1 MILVIIILIFTV
13 STLVWLANQ
22 KGLEATLPFFA
33 FMAVLSPLDC
43 SVAIPGLFD
52 LNTQRLMLVTLIGL
66 YLISGKQK
74 RNFPPIASTPLKI
87 LILVHIIWTLVSTVN
102 SVEPIGSLKIVL
114 SMVFE
119 YYILYYLLIRTIS
132 RTKTIRKML
141 FGMVLGIMVCSVF
154 GAFEAYTGWSVL
166 TYFPARMHL
175 FSGSA
180 IFFDDE
186 ARGLRVRSTFP
197 HAILYGQSLA
207 MAIIWAFYLLA
218 TAKGLKE
225 KVVLWVGLMLMFLNI
240 FKTTSRGPWIG
251 LVASVVLLLFICEK
265 SVRRYILV
273 IALLSYSVCV
283 IRPGVWD
290 SIKGLYFASYD
301 LNSPTGSSYE
311 YRYALLTVGEQALA
325 KDRLRQLWGYGL
337 GTFYSLH
344 LRGEFL
350 GNPDHEFLSCDSSW
364 IELMVETGYVG
375 LVSIV
380 LVLAAAACRALKD
393 TWKLP
398 RPHKYLSWIFFIT
411 MLSFYYAMTSV
422 AIYAWGQ
429 NGYMLWILISL
440 SVVHRHLA
448 RCEAARV
455 VASKSNP
462 DVSEALEI
470 SHECA
475 T

>member
-1 MILVIIILIFTV
+1 MILVIIILILTV
-13 STLVWLANQ
+13 STLVWLASE

-52 LNTQRLMLVTLIGL
+52 LNTQRLMLITLIGL
-66 YLISGKQK
+66 YVFSGKQK
-74 RNFPPIASTPLKI
+74 RDFLPLASTPLKI
-87 LILVHIIWTLVSTVN
+87 FILIHVTWILVSTVN
-102 SVEPIGSLKIVL
+102 SIEPISSLKMAL
-114 SMVFE
+114 SIVFE
-119 YYILYYLLIRTIS
+119 YYILYYLLVRLITNM
-132 RTKTIRKML
+132 KTIHNIL

-154 GAFEAYTGWSVL
+154 GAFEAYKGWSVL
-166 TYFPARMHL
+166 TYFPARTHL
-175 FSGSA
+175 FFGSA
-180 IFFDDE
+180 IVFNDE

-197 HAILYGQSLA
+197 HAILYGQALA

-225 KVVLWVGLMLMFLNI
+225 KVLLWAGLILMFLNI
-240 FKTTSRGPWIG
+240 FKTASRGPWIAI
-251 LVASVVLLLFICEK
+251 VASLVLLLFVSERR
-265 SVRRYILV
+265 VRRYILV
-273 IALLSYSVCV
+273 VALLSSSVCI

-290 SIKGLYFASYD
+290 SINGLYFATFDS
-301 LNSPTGSSYE
+301 NSPTGSSYE

-325 KDRLRQLWGYGL
+325 KDGLRRLWGYGL
-337 GTFYSLH
+337 GTFYDLH

-380 LVLAAAACRALKD
+380 LVLGPAAGRALRD
-393 TWKLP
+393 AWILP

-411 MLSFYYAMTSV
+411 MLSYYYAMMSV

-440 SVVHRHLA
+440 SIVHRHLVQS
-448 RCEAARV
+448 ESARV
-455 VASKSNP
+455 RASESTAGRLKAVEFS
-462 DVSEALEI
+462 D
-470 SHECA
+470 ECA
-475 T
+475 I